1 MENPSRKRLPARSP
15 FANAIEGANGRLPV
29 GAPVAII
36 DIGSNSVRLV
46 IYEGLTRAPTPL
58 FNEKVMCGLGKGVA
72 TTGMLNA
79 ESVAKA
85 MSALK
90 RFRVLCDLS
99 GVEDVAVIA
108 TAASRDAQ
116 NGAEFLE
123 QARAAVGVEPTLISS
138 KREAE
143 LAALGVVSSFHEV
156 EGVVGDLGGG
166 SLELTELSSGKNGSP
181 RIGDW
186 TSLQLGGL
194 ALMDRSGKS
203 PKKAARI
210 AREALA
216 EAKPLADLKGRTFYA
231 VGGTWRAM
239 ARLHMEQRN
248 YPLHVMHGYR
258 MSARDAVDF
267 ARLVE
272 IVDTDA
278 LVAID
283 AVSSS
288 RRPLLAY
295 GAAVL
300 AQIIRVAKPSEI
312 VISAGGVREGLL
324 YERLTKEA
332 RKRDPLIEAAQGLN
346 ALRSRSPLHGEE
358 LRDWADAFFASTQ
371 FPHGEDEVRL
381 RHAACYLADIGW
393 RAHPDYRGEQA
404 LNIIA
409 HAAFVGVDHPGRAF
423 LALAN
428 AYRHSGLDEDVSPSL
443 RQLVSASMLDH
454 ARLLG
459 AAMRVAYIV
468 SAANAG
474 VLPRAPL
481 KVKDDKLVLALPFDL
496 ADLANERLAARM
508 KQLARLIGREPKIAI
523 GKASAA
529 GD

>member
-1 MENPSRKRLPARSP
+1 MRSLS
-15 FANAIEGANGRLPV
+15 ANGTNGGANGRLSV
-29 GAPVAII
+29 GAPVAIV

-72 TTGMLNA
+72 TTGMLNPESA
-79 ESVAKA
+79 EKA
-85 MSALK
+85 IAALK
-90 RFRVLCDLS
+90 RFRVLCDMS
-99 GVEDVAVIA
+99 GVQDVAVIA
-108 TAASRDAQ
+108 TAAARDAS
-116 NGAEFLE
+116 NGREFLDE
-123 QARAAVGVEPTLISS
+123 ARAAVGVEPILISP

-143 LAALGVVSSFHEV
+143 LAALGVASSFHEA

-166 SLELTELSSGKNGSP
+166 SLELSELRSEPGGAAK
-181 RIGDW
+181 IGDW
-186 TSLQLGGL
+186 VSLQLGGL

-216 EAKPLADLKGRTFYA
+216 EVKPLQELKGRTFYA

-239 ARLHMEQRN
+239 ARLHMGQRN
-248 YPLHVMHGYR
+248 YPLHVMHGYVIP
-258 MSARDAVDF
+258 ARDAVDF

-272 IVDTDA
+272 VVNTES

-283 AVSSS
+283 EISSS

-295 GAAVL
+295 GAAVME
-300 AQIIRVAKPSEI
+300 QIIRVAKPSEI
-312 VISAGGVREGLL
+312 VVSACGVREGLL
-324 YERLTKEA
+324 YERLA
-332 RKRDPLIEAAQGLN
+332 RDERRRDPLIEAAQGLN
-346 ALRSRSPLHGEE
+346 ALRSRSPQHGEE
-358 LRDWADAFFASTQ
+358 LCHWADCFFASTE
-371 FPHGEDEVRL
+371 FPISENEVRL

-428 AYRHSGLDEDVSPSL
+428 AYRHSGVGEDVSPSL

-459 AAMRVAYIV
+459 AAMRIAYIV

-481 KVKDDKLVLALPFDL
+481 KVKGDKMTLTLPTDL
-496 ADLANERLAARM
+496 ADLANERLMNRM
-508 KQLARLIGREPKIAI
+508 KQLGRLIGRDHKIAI
-523 GKASAA
+523 GA
-529 GD
+529 